1 MPALALQMLPQAHA
15 PWMTERPSEK
25 GVSCGRSKYFKSFQL
40 FWVPRKI
47 FISNSTSRPSSA
59 NKPSC
64 IATKSF
70 NPMPFGATETLI
82 VIERLQRADK
92 VTFVQLVVYCA
103 TLGRQGEHSD
113 VDGAPAALMAI
124 DGALQPFYKAI
135 ELDPDFA
142 SAYGMAAWCYGWRKI
157 KCLDRRPAER
167 GCQRP
172 RG

>member
-82 VIERLQRADK
+82 VIEHLQPADK

-103 TLGRQGEHSD
+103 TLGRQGAHSD
-113 VDGAPAALMAI
+113 VDGALAAA
-124 DGALQPFYKAI
+124 
-135 ELDPDFA
+135 
-142 SAYGMAAWCYGWRKI
+142 
-157 KCLDRRPAER
+157 CLDVTRLRADLEIPVGDLLAHPEQDVAF
-167 GCQRP
+167 GSDC
-172 RG
+172 